1 MNFLK
6 VTNVTG
12 KKLVIPAVRERDG
25 QVLSF
30 QPGECRN
37 MLPATVNHPAVS
49 VYIGRGLQLEEA
61 SAVEVPKV
69 KVLEPVV
76 SPAPQPAPVF
86 VAPVVEPE
94 ILEPEIQAAP
104 ATPAGLFS
112 AAPGVTEEN
121 EAAIS
126 AAFPTM
132 QDLADASRDSLLDFG
147 LSKNA
152 AKKLTAWA
160 AGQLSSVE

>member
-1 MNFLK
+1 M
-6 VTNVTG
+6 
-12 KKLVIPAVRERDG
+12 KLVRVKNVMGMKLIIPAVRGRDG
-25 QVLSF
+25 RALSF
-30 QPGECRN
+30 QPGECKDL
-37 MLPATVNHPAVS
+37 LPATVNHPAVS

-76 SPAPQPAPVF
+76 SPAPQSVPVF

-94 ILEPEIQAAP
+94 ILDLEIQVAP

-121 EAAIS
+121 EAALS
-126 AAFPTM
+126 MLFLSTQELACAALDVL
-132 QDLADASRDSLLDFG
+132 QDLGFT
-147 LSKNA
+147 KTA
-152 AKKLTAWA
+152 AKKLISWA
-160 AGQLSSVE
+160 ASQPSSAE